1 MSANQRFASRRSRC
15 LVSFLHR
22 LFATLCQ
29 LLLIGKDYL
38 VVSFF
43 DAITRWEWEN
53 ELNNTFIFYLV
64 RYLAIL
70 HPLRYTSLV
79 TRPICIVVITCI
91 WLLSTF
97 IASVQFAWLDP
108 FRHDVNE
115 DLTDDVRK
123 AEITYD
129 IIFLILFFFLP
140 LVFMTIA
147 YTYITVEIIRQSR
160 HIRKYCIPGSEQRNS
175 GARHE
180 RKAVPMFAA
189 MLLVYVICWLP
200 YFALR
205 RIDISKLPIPL
216 IYVIVWLRFV
226 ASLFN
231 PCVYIIVKQDFRRV
245 IFRRVAKLGQ
255 KTNLTSL
262 TKHFYSGKP

>member
-1 MSANQRFASRRSRC
+1 M
-15 LVSFLHR
+15 
-22 LFATLCQ
+22 
-29 LLLIGKDYL
+29 
-38 VVSFF
+38 
-43 DAITRWEWEN
+43 
-53 ELNNTFIFYLV
+53 
-64 RYLAIL
+64 
-70 HPLRYTSLV
+70 
-79 TRPICIVVITCI
+79 VITCI

-140 LVFMTIA
+140 FVFMTIA

-262 TKHFYSGKP
+262 TKPTFLLRKTLATDRYANESVLEEQSLHTKKHTTPMDYKQSASP